1 MKVLDINSN
10 GGTCDRCGKGLVNV
24 AVISDEAGT
33 HTVGLD
39 CLQKVEVS
47 DFQTKRQIKQ
57 AVKDAR
63 ELGTIKK
70 LVAKGEL
77 KTKFELGSGGGKVY
91 YWQHPVKSWQW
102 IGLAE
107 QNTKGLRREIWELVT
122 Q

>member
-1 MKVLDINSN
+1 MKILDINSN

-24 AVISDEAGT
+24 AVIEIGGNRQ
-33 HTVGLD
+33 TVGLD
-39 CLQKVEVS
+39 CLSKVEVS
-47 DFQTKRQIKQ
+47 DFQTKREIKQ

-70 LVAKGEL
+70 LAAKGEL
-77 KTKFELGSGGGKVY
+77 KTKVELGSGGGKVY
-91 YWQHPVKSWQW
+91 YWQHPIKSWQW

-122 Q
+122 H